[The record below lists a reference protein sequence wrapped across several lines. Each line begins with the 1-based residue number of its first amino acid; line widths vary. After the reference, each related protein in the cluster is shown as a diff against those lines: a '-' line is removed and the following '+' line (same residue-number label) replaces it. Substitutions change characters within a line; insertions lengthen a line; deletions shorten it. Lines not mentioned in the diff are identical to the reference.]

1 MLIRDR
7 PVIIYDDAI
16 RSTKIA
22 RGLNFMIRPSEL
34 PVLDAEPIAD
44 VFRRICWL
52 IPNDPGHVG
61 LYSPCDGAIVKRL
74 AGSAVSKAI
83 YEKAVNE

>member
-7 PVIIYDDAI
+7 PIVIYDYAA

-22 RGLNFMIRPSEL
+22 RGLNFMNRPSEL

-44 VFRRICWL
+44 R
-52 IPNDPGHVG
+52 
-61 LYSPCDGAIVKRL
+61 
-74 AGSAVSKAI
+74 
-83 YEKAVNE
+83 